1 MINFADV
8 EKQLGSWTNDG
19 SCTAKGDDPTCGPGH
34 QNQMRTCVDGT
45 TDKCT
50 ASDTVQTISCYDA
63 GSGLPDCIVEKVLGV
78 WANDGTCVATGDD
91 PTCGP
96 GTQRQTRE
104 CTDGTT
110 DKCVDADV
118 EQNIPCS
125 EAGTALPECAQ
136 DES

>member
-1 MINFADV
+1 M

-19 SCTAKGDDPTCGPGH
+19 NCVAKGDDPTCGPGH

-63 GSGLPDCIVEKVLGV
+63 GTGLPDCIVEKVLGA
-78 WANDGTCVATGDD
+78 WANDGTCVATGDN
-91 PTCGP
+91 PSCGP

-110 DKCVDADV
+110 DKCVDSDV
-118 EQNIPCS
+118 EQSIPCS
-125 EAGTALPECAQ
+125 EAGTALPECTQ